1 MINKEKSNISNKR
14 IDQIMYLRDCRL
26 KSISLEL
33 KELLKNEETIW
44 N

>member
-1 MINKEKSNISNKR
+1 MIYEEKSNISNKR
-14 IDQIMYLRDCRL
+14 IDYIMYLRDCRL
-26 KSISLEL
+26 KAVSLQL